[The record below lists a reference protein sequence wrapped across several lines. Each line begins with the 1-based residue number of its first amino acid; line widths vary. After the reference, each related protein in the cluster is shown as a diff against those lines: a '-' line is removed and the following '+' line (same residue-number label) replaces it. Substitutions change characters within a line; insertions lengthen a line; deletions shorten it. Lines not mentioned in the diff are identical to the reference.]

1 MSLNSF
7 NMITQIYEAKA
18 STKHISSDSK
28 RNLLIEN
35 VIQIKVGITI
45 HIICTIKI
53 MYAKRIMIRILVHE
67 FVSVENIVKLIYIHI
82 YRKYCTCVKSIIS
95 YIWSTCDE
103 IVDIPETVLINYNDE
118 AETYKPNYHYIL
130 STFPIWNKIVNE
142 NCYDFLL
149 LHESPVTILIM

>member
-45 HIICTIKI
+45 HIICMIKI

-67 FVSVENIVKLIYIHI
+67 FVSVENIVKLIYIYI
-82 YRKYCTCVKSIIS
+82 YIPKILHLCKKY
-95 YIWSTCDE
+95 Y
-103 IVDIPETVLINYNDE
+103 
-118 AETYKPNYHYIL
+118 
-130 STFPIWNKIVNE
+130 
-142 NCYDFLL
+142 
-149 LHESPVTILIM
+149 

>member
-18 STKHISSDSK
+18 SIKHISSDSK

-45 HIICTIKI
+45 HIICMIKI

-67 FVSVENIVKLIYIHI
+67 FVSVENIVK
-82 YRKYCTCVKSIIS
+82 
-95 YIWSTCDE
+95 
-103 IVDIPETVLINYNDE
+103 
-118 AETYKPNYHYIL
+118 
-130 STFPIWNKIVNE
+130 
-142 NCYDFLL
+142 
-149 LHESPVTILIM
+149 